1 MLVNPSAQ
9 RYLAHS
15 LHLSLR
21 HRLESPAERSAQAVM
36 NELLLHSSYL
46 SIVILLWSVAAGV
59 HRKDSTADSCRT
71 VEDFDVA
78 SAVSRVD
85 CADTGISIVDVE
97 K

>member
-1 MLVNPSAQ
+1 M
-9 RYLAHS
+9 
-15 LHLSLR
+15 
-21 HRLESPAERSAQAVM
+21 
-36 NELLLHSSYL
+36 
-46 SIVILLWSVAAGV
+46 LLWSVAAGV
-59 HRKDSTADSCRT
+59 HRKNSTADSCRT